1 MKKIV
6 FSGFGGQGVLTLG
19 QLVANLAMQNGK
31 HVTWMPSYGAE
42 MRGGTANC
50 TVIISDSIIGSPLAD
65 SIDILVAMNQPSIHK
80 FLDRVTPTGYVFT
93 NSSIIERPTVAEG
106 ITVLETDATNIAN
119 DLGSAKVA
127 NMVML
132 AGFLKVTD
140 FFTLADVQATIEEK
154 FGQKSPDLV
163 PLNMQAIE
171 AGLKGL

>member
-50 TVIISDSIIGSPLAD
+50 TVIISDSIIGSPMAD
-65 SIDILVAMNQPSIHK
+65 TIDILVAMNQPSIEK
-80 FLDRVTPTGYVFT
+80 FAHRVVSGGYIFS

-106 ITVLETDATNIAN
+106 IIILEKDATNIATE
-119 DLGSAKVA
+119 LGSVKVA

-132 AGFLKVTD
+132 AGFLKVSD
-140 FFTLADVQATIEEK
+140 FFTLEDVQAIIEEK
-154 FGQKSPDLV
+154 FAKKYPHLV